1 MPKKKKT
8 KVIFGAGT
16 TKIAHHSASKHVVE
30 KKGRGGKRANK
41 KVSVKC

>member
-16 TKIAHHSASKHVVE
+16 AKIAHHAASKHVVE
-30 KKGRGGKRANK
+30 KKGRGKRANK